1 MVMVAVDMVGGRPVS
16 QPIVIGLCGSYRSGC
31 STVADFLVDRHGYQL
46 VTLSDEVRR
55 LAAEEYGL
63 DPTSRECLQDAGNRV
78 RAPRRDTKRGR
89 GGCASKGLRRLLPSG
104 CRC

>member
-63 DPTSRECLQDAGNRV
+63 DPTSRECLQYAGNRV
-78 RAPRRDTKRGR
+78 RAEEQPDYLATWAMSQVDAAR
-89 GGCASKGLRRLLPSG
+89 PFVV
-104 CRC
+104 